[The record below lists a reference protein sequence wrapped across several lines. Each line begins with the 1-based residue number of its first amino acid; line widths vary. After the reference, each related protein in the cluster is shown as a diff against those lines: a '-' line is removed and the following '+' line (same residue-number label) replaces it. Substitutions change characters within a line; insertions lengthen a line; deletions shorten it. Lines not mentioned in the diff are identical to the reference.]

1 MLPQYILKVNEYM
14 VKNNVS
20 FNEGRYL
27 IMKENMNEYIKALQ
41 EEIIENPNISNL
53 LYIWM

>member
-20 FNEGRYL
+20 FNEAKYL

-41 EEIIENPNISNL
+41 DEIIEKHNISSL
-53 LYIWM
+53 

>member
-20 FNEGRYL
+20 FNEARYL
-27 IMKENMNEYIKALQ
+27 IMKEKMDEYIKALK
-41 EEIIENPNISNL
+41 EEIIENHIISSL
-53 LYIWM
+53 

>member
-20 FNEGRYL
+20 FNEARYL

-41 EEIIENPNISNL
+41 DEIVEKHNISSL
-53 LYIWM
+53 

>member
-1 MLPQYILKVNEYM
+1 M

-20 FNEGRYL
+20 FNEARYL

-41 EEIIENPNISNL
+41 DEIIEKHNISSL
-53 LYIWM
+53 

>member
-1 MLPQYILKVNEYM
+1 MLPQYVLKVNEYM

-20 FNEGRYL
+20 FNEARYL

-41 EEIIENPNISNL
+41 DEIIEKHNISSL
-53 LYIWM
+53 

>member
-41 EEIIENPNISNL
+41 DEIVEKHNISSL
-53 LYIWM
+53 

>member
-14 VKNNVS
+14 VKNNIS
-20 FNEGRYL
+20 FNEARYL

-41 EEIIENPNISNL
+41 DEIIEKHNISSL
-53 LYIWM
+53 